1 MNINIKKIGDALLP
15 MAALG
20 LTFLAGVVNNKNQ
33 QVQMD
38 KMISEK
44 VAEMLVEMNKES

>member
-1 MNINIKKIGDALLP
+1 MNIDMSKIGKALLP
-15 MAALG
+15 VAALG
-20 LTFLAGVVNNKNQ
+20 LTFLAGIVNNKNQ

-44 VAEMLVEMNKES
+44 VAEALSNMNKES